1 MIKTQKEIKT
11 KSGEILPKGSPV
23 TFRGLDEENSRNS
36 SLCLVQGIRPEP
48 YKVRI
53 TSAFKTPSMEEL
65 EEWTNDGVCE
75 SIAGERVEPDG
86 WDEHGSPSWLLAM
99 GLI

>member
-1 MIKTQKEIKT
+1 MIKTQKEIKLKT
-11 KSGEILPKGSPV
+11 GETLPKGLAVSFIP
-23 TFRGLDEENSRNS
+23 ENWSR
-36 SLCLVQGIRPEP
+36 CLVQGSRIEP
-48 YKVRI
+48 YRVRI
-53 TSAFKTPSMEEL
+53 SSAFKTPSMEEL
-65 EEWTNDGVCE
+65 EEWVNDGVCE